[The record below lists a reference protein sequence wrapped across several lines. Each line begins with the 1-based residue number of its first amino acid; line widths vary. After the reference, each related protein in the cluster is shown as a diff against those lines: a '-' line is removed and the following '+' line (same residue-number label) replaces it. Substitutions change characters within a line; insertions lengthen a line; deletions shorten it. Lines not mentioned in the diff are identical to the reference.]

1 MTTLKARC
9 SADKKAS
16 SSESAT
22 ESLSDETSEF
32 AVTFVRKLNFSP
44 RLFGSGTPYHRRCIG
59 ITYSRSR
66 ADVRMHLPTRGPERA
81 CFFLTPWFLLVPR

>member
-9 SADKKAS
+9 SDDKKAS

-22 ESLSDETSEF
+22 EGLSEETSEF

-44 RLFGSGTPYHRRCIG
+44 RLFGSGAPYHRRCVG
-59 ITYSRSR
+59 ITYSRSP
-66 ADVRMHLPTRGPERA
+66 ADVRMHLPIPGPERA

>member
-9 SADKKAS
+9 SDDRKAS
-16 SSESAT
+16 LSESAT
-22 ESLSDETSEF
+22 ESLSEETSGF

-44 RLFGSGTPYHRRCIG
+44 RLFGSSAPYRRRCVG

-66 ADVRMHLPTRGPERA
+66 AAARMHLPIPGPERA
-81 CFFLTPWFLLVPR
+81 CFFLTP